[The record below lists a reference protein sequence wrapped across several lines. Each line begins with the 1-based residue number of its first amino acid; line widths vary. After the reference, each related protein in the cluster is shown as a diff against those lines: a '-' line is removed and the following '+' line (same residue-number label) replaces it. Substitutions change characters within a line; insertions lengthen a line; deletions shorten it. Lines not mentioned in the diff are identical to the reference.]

1 MFIFTARLTRGRL
14 VAGLAAAALLCGAV
28 FTAAGA
34 LGGEDMAASA
44 AVSPKNIRTNQ
55 DRVAYLASFG
65 WEVSPDPVAVEELIL
80 PEQADETYQ
89 SYLDLQAGQGFDLS
103 EYAGKRVKRYTYTV
117 LNYPT
122 GEEHIQANLLLYRN
136 AVIGGDVLC
145 TDLDGF
151 LHGLAMP

>member
-14 VAGLAAAALLCGAV
+14 AAGVAVAALLCGAV

-34 LGGEDMAASA
+34 LNGSHVTASA

-55 DRVAYLASFG
+55 DRVAYLASYG
-65 WEVSPDPVAVEELIL
+65 WEVSADPVAVEELIL
-80 PEQADETYQ
+80 PEEPDETYQ
-89 SYLDLQAGQGFDLS
+89 QYLDLQASQGFDLGK
-103 EYAGKRVKRYTYTV
+103 YAGKRVKRYTYTV

-122 GEEHIQANLLLYRN
+122 GQENIQANLLLSQN
-136 AVIGGDVLC
+136 TVVGGDILC

-151 LHGLAMP
+151 LQGLAMP

>member
-122 GEEHIQANLLLYRN
+122 GEAHVQANLVLYRN
-136 AVIGGDVLC
+136 AVVGGDVLC

>member
-1 MFIFTARLTRGRL
+1 MFIFTARLTRGRIAAG
-14 VAGLAAAALLCGAV
+14 VAVAALLCGAV

-34 LGGEDMAASA
+34 LSGGHVTASA

-55 DRVAYLASFG
+55 DRVAYLASYG
-65 WEVSPDPVAVEELIL
+65 WEVSADPVAVEELIL
-80 PEQADETYQ
+80 PEEPDETYQ
-89 SYLDLQAGQGFDLS
+89 QYLDLQASQGFDLGK
-103 EYAGKRVKRYTYTV
+103 YAGKRVKRYTYTV

-122 GEEHIQANLLLYRN
+122 GEEDIQANLLLCQN
-136 AVIGGDVLC
+136 TVVGGDILC

>member
-1 MFIFTARLTRGRL
+1 MFIFTARVTRGRL
-14 VAGLAAAALLCGAV
+14 AAGVAVAALLCGAM

-34 LGGEDMAASA
+34 LSGDGVAASA

-55 DRVAYLASFG
+55 DRVAYLASYG

-80 PEQADETYQ
+80 PEEPDETYQ
-89 SYLDLQAGQGFDLS
+89 QYLDLQAGQGFDLAK
-103 EYAGKRVKRYTYTV
+103 YAGKRVKRYTYTV

-122 GEEHIQANLLLYRN
+122 GEENIQADLLLYRET
-136 AVIGGDVLC
+136 VVGGDVLC